1 MYYVLQHSFKSC
13 CKKCFAN
20 TVRLHVAWTFLHCA
34 QTSAVT
40 WSFVSIRECAYLI
53 NKLKSFKLL
62 CSFYIQKLL
71 LMKRLR
77 MPLVLDLVKPEEL
90 EENNKER
97 MSTDCYCIVGKLTC
111 LEIKF

>member
-1 MYYVLQHSFKSC
+1 MLQKMLRKYSETSRGLDIFTLCTDECSH
-13 CKKCFAN
+13 
-20 TVRLHVAWTFLHCA
+20 FLK
-34 QTSAVT
+34 

-62 CSFYIQKLL
+62 CSFYIQKLF

-77 MPLVLDLVKPEEL
+77 MPLVLDLVKPEEW
-90 EENNKER
+90 EENNKES
-97 MSTDCYCIVGKLTC
+97 MSTDCYCFVGKLTC

>member
-1 MYYVLQHSFKSC
+1 MLQKMLRKYSETSRGLDIFTLC
-13 CKKCFAN
+13 TDKCS
-20 TVRLHVAWTFLHCA
+20 HFLK
-34 QTSAVT
+34 
-40 WSFVSIRECAYLI
+40 WSFVSIRECACLI
-53 NKLKSFKLL
+53 NKFKSFKLL
-62 CSFYIQKLL
+62 CSFYIQRLL